1 MQASA
6 LFAMGRSADPYWR
19 KILLQELDNPN
30 PELRFEAARAC
41 GELEVSAAVPHLA
54 RIVADDPDQ
63 EVREA
68 AVWALGHIG
77 GQQARDI
84 LEACVQ
90 GDDEALSEAAAEAL
104 EEIDLLGE
112 STGIPLYG
120 ELDEDEDL
128 DGYEDADENGD
139 SDGYE

>member
-1 MQASA
+1 M
-6 LFAMGRSADPYWR
+6 
-19 KILLQELDNPN
+19 
-30 PELRFEAARAC
+30 
-41 GELEVSAAVPHLA
+41 
-54 RIVADDPDQ
+54 VADDPDQ

-84 LEACVQ
+84 LEACAQ

-112 STGIPLYG
+112 STGIPLYS

-128 DGYEDADENGD
+128 DGYEDADENED
-139 SDGYE
+139 SDPDGYE